1 MSIKICTLYFE
12 GRKINIEST
21 FRCTLECPKCQRQSI
36 RRHGFKIPGVDMPW
50 DDFLKIAKFFKK
62 GLIFCGQVSDPIFNP
77 KMIEMLKYCYD
88 NKIPIYINTAA
99 SQKPMEWYEEAF
111 EANPKAKWVF
121 AIDGLPKDSHKYRIN
136 QDGPK
141 LFEVMKL
148 CAKRGLTPRWQYIVF
163 NYNENNIEEARQ
175 MAKNNNILF
184 DVLYSGRW
192 GVKDAYKPKNPN
204 HYLNSKRDEFY
215 KDYKIAL
222 ELEDDK
228 S

>member
-36 RRHGFKIPGVDMPW
+36 RRQGFKIPGVDMPW

-62 GLIFCGQVSDPIFNP
+62 GLIFCGQVSDPVFNP

-111 EANPKAKWVF
+111 EANPKATWVF
-121 AIDGLPKDSHKYRIN
+121 SIDGLPKDSHKYRIN

-141 LFEVMKL
+141 LFEVAKL

-192 GVKDAYKPKNPN
+192 GVEDAYKPKNPN
-204 HYLNSKRDEFY
+204 QYLNSRRDEFY

-222 ELEDDK
+222 ELENAK